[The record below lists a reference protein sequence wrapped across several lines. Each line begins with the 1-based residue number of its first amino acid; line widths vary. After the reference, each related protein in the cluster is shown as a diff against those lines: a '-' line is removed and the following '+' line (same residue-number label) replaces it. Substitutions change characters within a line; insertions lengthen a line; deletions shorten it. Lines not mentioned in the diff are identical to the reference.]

1 MKKNLPGISLVMF
14 LAFLSAGCSTSR
26 NTAGSRFYHATV
38 TRFNAYFN
46 GHEAYLRGT
55 EAQEKAIKDNYIDLL
70 TLFPSSDA
78 KVQASGKDGF
88 ETAIEKSQKCIKLH
102 SITQKPEKK
111 KNQSAKDLEFQK
123 KTEYNPFLWHAW
135 MMMADAQMSQGQFL
149 EAEGTYEYIQR
160 IYADQPRIVAEAG
173 MKRARCYS
181 EMGWIYEADDL
192 FKRIYS
198 DSIPIQLRGEYSSIM
213 ASHLLKQQKYSEAI
227 PYLEKSL
234 DHSKAS
240 RNQKIRQNYLLGQ
253 LYKKTGDNARA
264 YDAFRKVIRMNPA
277 YLVEFNAR
285 IQQTEVLGGQNSDA
299 MLKKLNKMARD
310 PNNKDYLEQVY
321 YATGNIH
328 LANGDTVKAIK
339 EYETGVEKG
348 TRNGVEKGIL
358 LQHLANV
365 YWDMT
370 DYENA
375 QRCYS
380 AAVGLIDQDDPGYP
394 TTRLR
399 SEVLEYL
406 VSYTNNIAL
415 QDSLQHLATL
425 PESTIYGI
433 IDRLIEELKE
443 EEARLEEAAKLA
455 EKEANAAASLA
466 AATSVTGNDGSW
478 YFYNPALIKEGQAQF
493 AKTWGKRKLEDN
505 WRRQNKSVLA
515 TDYEQET
522 ELSEALAEPADSS
535 ATPDNEIELMV
546 ETDPHKREFYWQQIP
561 FTEEAK
567 AESDAT
573 LTDALLNAGIIYK
586 DDLSEYQLAEKCF
599 NRITTEYPEADE
611 ADDALYQMFLM
622 YSLWG
627 KTDKAQD
634 SKDSLSS
641 RFPDS
646 DYTLTICN
654 PDFEENARYGKHRE
668 DSLYAQTYQAYTQ
681 GDWFQVEQN
690 YEISTTKYPTGQ
702 HRPKF
707 MFLHGTHQLESG
719 DNEGFLETLTAIVE
733 KYPENEIS
741 GLAGMIVQGIR
752 DGKLLQSG
760 KFATIWDSRASL
772 EESAA
777 IPDSLRKEFSA
788 DRYQPFLLVLAYPED
803 SINQNQLLFE
813 LARYNFTNFMMR
825 NFDISFSSEKGIG
838 FCTVSEFLN
847 FDEAWLY
854 RKRLYADAR
863 VAQQIDGMKA
873 ILISPENLQLM
884 LGYYSINEYLEFF
897 EKTYNDI
904 EEEQIDGG
912 SLDEGLPSA
921 EDETD

>member
-1 MKKNLPGISLVMF
+1 MKKNLSALLPLLILALV
-14 LAFLSAGCSTSR
+14 SAGCSTSR
-26 NTAGSRFYHATV
+26 NTAGSRFYHSTV
-38 TRFNAYFN
+38 TRYNAFFN

-55 EAQEKAIKDNYIDLL
+55 EAQEKDVKDNYIDIL
-70 TLFPSSDA
+70 TLYPSSDP
-78 KVQASGKDGF
+78 KVQSSGKDGF
-88 ETAIEKSQKCIKLH
+88 ETAIEKAQKCIKLH

-111 KNQSAKDLEFQK
+111 KNQSEKDKAFQN

-149 EAEGTYEYIQR
+149 EAEGTYAYIQR

-181 EMGWIYEADDL
+181 EMGWTYEADDL

-198 DSIPIQLRGEYSSIM
+198 DSIPVQLKGEYNTIM
-213 ASHLLKQQKYSEAI
+213 ASHLLSQQKYPEAI
-227 PYLEKSL
+227 PYLENAIAN
-234 DHSKAS
+234 SKVS
-240 RNQKIRQNYLLGQ
+240 RTQRIREAYLLGQ
-253 LYKKTGDNARA
+253 LYKKNGDNAKA
-264 YDAFRKVIRMNPA
+264 YDSFKRVIRMNPA

-321 YATGNIH
+321 YATGNIY
-328 LANGDTVKAIK
+328 LASGDTVKAIQ

-358 LQHLANV
+358 LQHLANI
-365 YWDMT
+365 YWDRT
-370 DYENA
+370 QYEDA

-380 AAVGLIDQDDPGYP
+380 AAVGLIDQDDPGYE
-394 TTRLR
+394 TTKLR

-406 VSYTNNIAL
+406 VAYTSSIQL

-425 PESTIYGI
+425 PEATIYSI
-433 IDRLIEELKE
+433 IDNLIEELKE
-443 EEARLEEAAKLA
+443 EEARLEEEAKKA
-455 EKEANAAASLA
+455 EKEAGAAASLA
-466 AATSVTGNDGSW
+466 AATSITNNDGSW
-478 YFYNPALIKEGQAQF
+478 YFYNPALIKEGQVQF
-493 AKTWGKRKLEDN
+493 NKTWGKRKLEDN

-515 TDYEQET
+515 MDDTPSAQPSDTLAAVTDS
-522 ELSEALAEPADSS
+522 LSDR
-535 ATPDNEIELMV
+535 EIVEVMV
-546 ETDPHKREFYWQQIP
+546 ETDPHTREFYWQQIP
-561 FTEEAK
+561 FTDQAK
-567 AESDAT
+567 EESDAV

-586 DDLSEYQLAEKCF
+586 DDLTEYLLAEKCF
-599 NRITTEYPEADE
+599 KRITDQYPDAIENP
-611 ADDALYQMFLM
+611 DALYQLFLM

-627 KTDKAQD
+627 RTDKAQT
-634 SKDSLSS
+634 SRDSLSA
-641 RFPDS
+641 RFPDN

-668 DSLYAQTYQAYTQ
+668 DSLYAETYLAYTEGNYQ
-681 GDWFQVEQN
+681 KVEQN
-690 YEISTTKYPTGQ
+690 YQISSTKYPTGQ

-707 MFLHGTHQLESG
+707 MFLHSTSQLEAG
-719 DNEGFLETLTAIVE
+719 DTDGFVETLTTIVD

-741 GLAGMIVQGIR
+741 ELAGLIVQGVR
-752 DGKLLQSG
+752 NGKLIQSG
-760 KFATIWDSRASL
+760 KFATIWDSRAEL
-772 EESAA
+772 EESNFV
-777 IPDSLRKEFSA
+777 PDSLREEFSA

-813 LARYNFTNFMMR
+813 LARYNFTNYMMR

-854 RKRLYADAR
+854 RKRLSSDAR
-863 VAQQIDGMKA
+863 VAQHLEGLKT
-873 ILISPENLQLM
+873 ILISPDNLKLM
-884 LGYYSINEYLEFF
+884 LSYYSINEYLEFF
-897 EKTYNDI
+897 ERTFNDI
-904 EEEQIDGG
+904 SEGQIDGAT
-912 SLDEGLPSA
+912 LDEGLPT
-921 EDETD
+921 EEETE